1 MKRIATTAKPVITPT
16 ETQRFTAN
24 SSARYWDGVSGHET
38 SGAFVSE
45 LTVGAANPVNHN
57 VRTEK
62 RGDNVTR
69 TFTYN
74 GAGFVTW
81 ATDFMSHS
89 STYGYDSYKYRN
101 AFIDFNRN
109 ETDYTCDPITGNITQ
124 IKFPL
129 TPGDTPGQGNTRP
142 TVNYTY
148 TNSYYLHTVQDEGSH
163 TTNFTRDNNNR
174 VTRIDYPDGGYETFA
189 YDAGHFY
196 QPSTHRMTAGGTE
209 TFAYDGSSRLQFY
222 SDPYHSNPGNPSIQ
236 YFYAGHGWVDGILD
250 ALGHP
255 TNFDYNDRGQV
266 LVTTL
271 ATDPVDNQRHTI
283 TNVYNPDGTL
293 QRKTDQLGHVTSY
306 IYDEYRRLKSV
317 TPPVRGYG
325 DNGTYTTNLY
335 YDASGTGDDYRY
347 TDSNATYIKRP
358 SAKKTKTVYDDNR
371 RKSSVT
377 VGYGSGDDATTSYL
391 YDGMG
396 NVTWLTNL
404 RGFNTHT
411 IYDERNR
418 PSEVHDPLGNITS
431 FTYDTAGRR
440 KTINRPNGQVIT
452 NASFDEMNRV
462 LQQNVTQTPD
472 PLAVTKYTYYPS
484 GLLNTIT
491 DPRNS
496 TDSYTYVYDL
506 TGRKQNVT
514 YPANLNG
521 NHWTEHFTYDAA
533 GRLDTFKNRKGNV
546 KTFHYD
552 GLNRLTYFT
561 WDDNL
566 TPRVDFSY
574 DVASRLTEIDNVNA
588 TITRAYF
595 NDNLLRTETEVITGG
610 RSKQVAYTYN
620 ADGGRATI
628 TYPDYQAFAYTPTG
642 RNQVRTVGPWAT
654 YTYDENSYTGDLTT
668 RTLNNGTQS
677 TYLYDP
683 LDRVTWNHARAQ

>member
-1 MKRIATTAKPVITPT
+1 M
-16 ETQRFTAN
+16 
-24 SSARYWDGVSGHET
+24 
-38 SGAFVSE
+38 
-45 LTVGAANPVNHN
+45 
-57 VRTEK
+57 
-62 RGDNVTR
+62 
-69 TFTYN
+69 
-74 GAGFVTW
+74 
-81 ATDFMSHS
+81 
-89 STYGYDSYKYRN
+89 
-101 AFIDFNRN
+101 
-109 ETDYTCDPITGNITQ
+109 
-124 IKFPL
+124 
-129 TPGDTPGQGNTRP
+129 
-142 TVNYTY
+142 
-148 TNSYYLHTVQDEGSH
+148 
-163 TTNFTRDNNNR
+163 
-174 VTRIDYPDGGYETFA
+174 
-189 YDAGHFY
+189 
-196 QPSTHRMTAGGTE
+196 
-209 TFAYDGSSRLQFY
+209 
-222 SDPYHSNPGNPSIQ
+222 
-236 YFYAGHGWVDGILD
+236 D

-266 LVTTL
+266 TVTTL
-271 ATDPVDNQRHTI
+271 TTDPVDNTRHTI
-283 TNVYNPDGTL
+283 SNAYYPDGTL
-293 QRKTDQLGHVTSY
+293 QRRTDELSHITSY
-306 IYDEYRRLKSV
+306 TYDDYRRLKSV
-317 TPPVRGYG
+317 SPPVRGYG

-347 TDSNATYIKRP
+347 TDSNATYIKLP

-396 NVTWLTNL
+396 NVTWLTNP

-431 FTYDTAGRR
+431 FTYDIAGRR

-484 GLLNTIT
+484 GLLNTMT

-506 TGRKQNVT
+506 MGRKQNVT

-546 KTFHYD
+546 QTFHYD
-552 GLNRLTYFT
+552 VLNRLTYFT

-595 NDNLLRTETEVITGG
+595 NDNLLRSETEVITGG

-628 TYPDYQAFAYTPTG
+628 TYPDYQAFAYTYTG

-683 LDRVTWNHARAQ
+683 LDRVTWITHALTSGSRGFNYGYDNVSVADRLWIQADWDDTRRQRRRV